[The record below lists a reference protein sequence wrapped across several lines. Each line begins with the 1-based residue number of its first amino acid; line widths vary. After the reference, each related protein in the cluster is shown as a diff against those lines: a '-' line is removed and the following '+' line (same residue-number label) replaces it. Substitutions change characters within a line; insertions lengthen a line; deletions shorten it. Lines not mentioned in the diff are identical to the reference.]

1 LKELLKESGLED
13 YMPARLIAPENYH
26 PNWEWLEEY
35 RETGDTALQDGI
47 AGTHFYGV
55 YRPKENIRNKFIR
68 FTAAAKKQNLP
79 MWHTEIHTNEEGD
92 DGFYPNDMRLAEDV
106 VNQVTD
112 YGAAGYTGF
121 VHWAYPLDS
130 NAPKNT
136 GHLLRMEFTKMACVG
151 CHPVLSFDQDGPRT
165 QQGLLNTGAWCKG
178 NSCRLWMT
186 NVGDDS
192 QAIIAK
198 DFRLGAAAF
207 AKDHVAVRQW
217 TLADDCTDGK
227 QIATEMLQKTSTAV
241 AVNNT
246 KSFTLDLPRES
257 WTIIEFDIILDGDS
271 VEEVSTTVTTNLDTY
286 LHEYNQDKSYGNY
299 GTVRIGRK
307 SGNSRVALFKFD
319 VQAPDTDYRLK
330 TAMLTVRV
338 TTDNQDA
345 VPDIMAFPASS
356 DWDLDSTWAS
366 YDPNTYVEKNA
377 VGAAV
382 GASPGAWVEIP
393 VTNAVTEGIISI
405 ALMSDGYSEFKLGS
419 VKSQDGQEG
428 YLTLTWVAESNA
440 DAGNSETIEGI
451 VALSLDNARRLRDLV
466 DICEPL
472 TKMLN
477 DRKSAVEDIFRSLLA
492 TIDVHVSFSPGDDDT
507 STFIAYVATYPD
519 SASADAVVKA
529 LVAADFDYKVELLKR
544 FRENESFIAFSD
556 LLKVEQSSGCLRKQG
571 ECFLM
576 PEEEEEEE
584 MKPAEKPGMEEEEE
598 TEQPEEDLA
607 SEPCKRMNKS
617 TCKETNGCV
626 YSYSGLSRSKCKKK
640 DWCDHTK
647 KHCSSTAD
655 LCVGMGKSKCRD
667 ANSCSWS
674 YSGLSKSG
682 CKQELWCDHKYKYC
696 SSL

>member
-1 LKELLKESGLED
+1 
-13 YMPARLIAPENYH
+13 
-26 PNWEWLEEY
+26 
-35 RETGDTALQDGI
+35 
-47 AGTHFYGV
+47 
-55 YRPKENIRNKFIR
+55 
-68 FTAAAKKQNLP
+68 
-79 MWHTEIHTNEEGD
+79 
-92 DGFYPNDMRLAEDV
+92 
-106 VNQVTD
+106 
-112 YGAAGYTGF
+112 
-121 VHWAYPLDS
+121 
-130 NAPKNT
+130 
-136 GHLLRMEFTKMACVG
+136 
-151 CHPVLSFDQDGPRT
+151 
-165 QQGLLNTGAWCKG
+165 
-178 NSCRLWMT
+178 
-186 NVGDDS
+186 
-192 QAIIAK
+192 
-198 DFRLGAAAF
+198 
-207 AKDHVAVRQW
+207 
-217 TLADDCTDGK
+217 
-227 QIATEMLQKTSTAV
+227 
-241 AVNNT
+241 
-246 KSFTLDLPRES
+246 
-257 WTIIEFDIILDGDS
+257 
-271 VEEVSTTVTTNLDTY
+271 
-286 LHEYNQDKSYGNY
+286 
-299 GTVRIGRK
+299 
-307 SGNSRVALFKFD
+307 
-319 VQAPDTDYRLK
+319 
-330 TAMLTVRV
+330 
-338 TTDNQDA
+338 
-345 VPDIMAFPASS
+345 
-356 DWDLDSTWAS
+356 
-366 YDPNTYVEKNA
+366 

-556 LLKVEQSSGCLRKQG
+556 LLNVEQSGCLRKQG

-617 TCKETNGCV
+617 TCKKTNGCV

-655 LCVGMGKSKCRD
+655 LCVGMGKSKCRN